1 MGVGRRRRRG
11 GGAVSTSA
19 GVDDESGIAGRR
31 SFPSVLLDCKA
42 VKKGKHTRAA
52 HGWVR
57 VVALRLGGGGD

>member
-1 MGVGRRRRRG
+1 MGVGRRRRR

-31 SFPSVLLDCKA
+31 SFPSVLLDYKA